1 MIFKFLFLPITIV
14 LLSGCA
20 AHEKKTE
27 IKPNTGISLYSEE
40 EMRSVKVTIKTND
53 QNLNIVYSNFINSKI
68 PKNKKFQEHISKG
81 DFSGELKIPI
91 NQEILITAND
101 YNDVDYY
108 IKGFDIIKPADNN
121 ISINIESLEI
131 YPALLKLLSNLSK
144 EQKANLLM
152 VLGLYEEAINSPKFI
167 ASSTK
172 AKADAELRIFY
183 LDNDLK
189 HSLLGRYLSKI
200 AFNIYLAN
208 LYNKKDLAFKS
219 EEMIS
224 KLNSIIH

>member
-53 QNLNIVYSNFINSKI
+53 QNLNIVYSNFINSEI
-68 PKNKKFQEHISKG
+68 PNNKKFSEHISKG

-91 NQEILITAND
+91 NQEILITAD

-108 IKGFDIIKPADNN
+108 IKGYNIIKPADNN

-152 VLGLYEEAINSPKFI
+152 VLGLYEEALNSPKFI
-167 ASSTK
+167 ASSKK

-183 LDNDLK
+183 LDNDLQ
-189 HSLLGRYLSKI
+189 HSLLGSYLSKI
-200 AFNIYLAN
+200 AFNIYLVN

-219 EEMIS
+219 EEMIY
-224 KLNSIIH
+224 KLN